1 MATIGIDIKTNFD
14 EAASQ
19 LKAFTGVTQAETDR
33 INASLKKLEAFEADS
48 FVQKNKRI
56 ALSVGATRGASAAL
70 ATEATGLERKMQ
82 MLIRNGMDPQDA
94 ALQKLQ
100 AEYNRTTK
108 QIEINA
114 KAQKINETASKA
126 ATRTMQVLGVAAIGA
141 GVALLKNAQDVANRG
156 DVYAKQAAII
166 GTTAEELQKLNYVA
180 DLAGVPQEA
189 LSTAMQKL
197 NKNMG
202 EARTGTGTLAMMLQ
216 KTNPA
221 LLAQLNATTDSAAA
235 FDIMMEAMNKTTNAQ
250 DRAALATAAFGRA
263 GQQLINIS
271 SMSADEIK
279 KLKDEAVKYGIISN
293 ASAKSAEDFMDAQ
306 TRMKAAITGVR
317 NALGTALM
325 PIIQSVVEGITN
337 FVGDGEKM
345 KSLFKTLIPLIV
357 GVGGALAGM
366 MVVNKVKGLIDGFKT
381 SMAALKVVLAAHPIM
396 LLVGG
401 IAALVAIF
409 SSGGRSA
416 ADFEKEISEAEKTS
430 KALADSMRGQGQAF
444 DIFVSATRG
453 AVQGSR
459 QYQEALDKLLKSTP
473 ELAQYGITAA
483 SSFQDVAAAQKMLT
497 DAQQAANMIKAD
509 EQYRKLID
517 GLSELKSAVWYAW
530 DAYKADPTQ
539 ANLAKAKNYAAQLKR
554 SEVAMTAL
562 GQQSGRSA
570 DEVKAAF
577 ADASGRVGMLKISA
591 DKIADAVRGIGKASM
606 YTQQQLQQMVIAAV
620 PGMQMIG
627 GLLGQLQGKKI
638 AAPQVGGGSKPRD
651 MSKEI
656 RDLQDANDLR
666 FKFEDDY
673 MKKRAEMELQFQR
686 KIEDLKK
693 DGTVRT
699 VDRVAYEKAARQKLD
714 ADLLIMEEQNGMR
727 RLDIQARIE
736 QAITLKQQEEQ
747 RKRMEFAGQ
756 MLEGLSSILGAVGG
770 LYQAQSAA
778 QIAALEERQKKEL
791 EVTKLTDKE
800 KEALQKQHEKQKAK
814 IEYDAA
820 LKSWKL
826 QVAAGIADGARAIL
840 SALNTKPFVP
850 AGIAAA
856 AVAAA
861 VTGIQLSTLK
871 ASKPK
876 LSAETGGRFTVPDNA
891 GSARGDSQNIRV
903 NPGETIDVTP
913 RGEGRKLV
921 VNNYLDK
928 RLLWSVMQDG
938 IDSGVI
944 TVTADNLVAV

>member
-126 ATRTMQVLGVAAIGA
+126 ATRTMQAMGVAAV
-141 GVALLKNAQDVANRG
+141 GVGIALLKNAQDVAKRG
-156 DVYAKQAAII
+156 DTYAKQAAII

-189 LSTAMQKL
+189 LANAMKKL

-202 EARTGTGTLAMMLQ
+202 DARMGTGELKTLLE

-235 FDIMMEAMNKTTNAQ
+235 FDLMIDAMHKTTNAQ
-250 DRAALATAAFGRA
+250 DRAALATAAFGKA
-263 GQQLINIS
+263 GQGLINIS
-271 SMSADEIK
+271 SMSAEEIK

-337 FVGDGEKM
+337 FVGDGEKL
-345 KSLFKTLIPLIV
+345 KSLLKTIGPIII

-366 MVVNKVKGLIDGFKT
+366 MIVNKVKGLIDGFKT

-401 IAALVAIF
+401 VAALAAIF
-409 SSGGRSA
+409 SSGGKSA

-444 DIFVSATRG
+444 DAFVSATRG

-497 DAQQAANMIKAD
+497 DAQQAANMVKAD
-509 EQYRKLID
+509 EQYRKLAD
-517 GLSELKSAVWYAW
+517 GLDELKGAVTLAW
-530 DAYKADPTQ
+530 DAYQRDPTQ
-539 ANLAKAKNYAAQLKR
+539 VNLAAAKNYAAQLKR
-554 SEVAMTAL
+554 SEVAMQSL

-570 DEVKAAF
+570 DEVSATFNAARANMGF
-577 ADASGRVGMLKISA
+577 FSASA
-591 DKIADAVRGIGKASM
+591 DIAADAVKGIGKASLL
-606 YTQQQLQQMVIAAV
+606 TQQQLQQMVIAAV
-620 PGMQMIG
+620 PGMQMIA
-627 GLLGQLQGKKI
+627 GLLGKMQQKKI
-638 AAPQVGGGSKPRD
+638 APVVSGGKPRD

-656 RDLQDANDLR
+656 RDLQDANELR

-673 MKKRAEMELQFQR
+673 MKKRAEMELQFKR
-686 KIEDLKK
+686 KIEDLQK
-693 DGTVRT
+693 DGSVRYA
-699 VDRVAYEKAARQKLD
+699 DRLAYEKAAKQKLD
-714 ADLLIMEEQNGMR
+714 ADLLIMEEQVGMQ

-736 QAITLKQQEEQ
+736 QEITRRQQEEQ

-756 MLEGLSSILGAVGG
+756 MLEGLSSILGAMGG

-800 KEALQKQHEKQKAK
+800 KEALQKAHEKQKAK

-840 SALNTKPFVP
+840 SALNTKPFIP
-850 AGIAAA
+850 AGLAAA
-856 AVAAA
+856 AVATAM
-861 VTGIQLSTLK
+861 TGIQLATLK

-876 LSAETGGRFTVPDNA
+876 LSAETGGRFTVPENA

>member
-1 MATIGIDIKTNFD
+1 VATIGIDIKTNFD

-19 LKAFTGVTQAETDR
+19 LKAFTNLTQAETDR
-33 INASLKKLEAFEADS
+33 INTSLKKLEKFEADN
-48 FVQKNKRI
+48 FVQQNKRI
-56 ALSVGATRGASAAL
+56 ALSVGATKGAAAGL

-82 MLIRNGMDPQDA
+82 MLIRNGMNPQDE
-94 ALQKLQ
+94 ALKKL
-100 AEYNRTTK
+100 AGEYNRVTT

-114 KAQKINETASKA
+114 KAQRMNQAISKA

-156 DVYAKQAAII
+156 DIYAKQAAII

-202 EARTGTGTLAMMLQ
+202 EARTGTGTLAQMLQ

-325 PIIQSVVEGITN
+325 PIIQSVVEGITR

-345 KSLFKTLIPLIV
+345 KSLFKTLIPILV

-366 MVVNKVKGLIDGFKT
+366 MVINKVKGLIDGFKT

-401 IAALVAIF
+401 IAALAAIF

-416 ADFEKEISEAEKTS
+416 ADFEKEIGEAEKTS
-430 KALADSMRGQGQAF
+430 KALADSLRGQGQAF
-444 DIFVSATRG
+444 DVFVTASRNA
-453 AVQGSR
+453 AQGSR

-483 SSFQDVAAAQKMLT
+483 SSFQEVEAAQKMLT
-497 DAQQAANMIKAD
+497 DAQQAANIVKAD
-509 EQYRKLID
+509 EQYRKLVD
-517 GLSELKSAVWYAW
+517 GLSELKGAAWSAWE
-530 DAYKADPTQ
+530 AYKADPTQ
-539 ANLAKAKNYAAQLKR
+539 ANLAAAKNYAAQLKR
-554 SEVAMTAL
+554 SEFAMKAL

-577 ADASGRVGMLKISA
+577 ADASAKVGILNLSA
-591 DKIADAVRGIGKASM
+591 DVAADAVRGIGKASL

-620 PGMQMIG
+620 PGMQQIARM
-627 GLLGQLQGKKI
+627 LGQIQGKKVV
-638 AAPQVGGGSKPRD
+638 APQVGGGSKPRD

-693 DGTVRT
+693 DGAIRGQIIE
-699 VDRVAYEKAARQKLD
+699 YEKAARQKLD
-714 ADLLIMEEQNGMR
+714 ADLLIMEEQVGMK

-814 IEYDAA
+814 IEYEGAMRA
-820 LKSWKL
+820 WKL

-928 RLLWSVMQDG
+928 RLLWSVTQEG
-938 IDSGVI
+938 IDSGEI

>member
-126 ATRTMQVLGVAAIGA
+126 ATRTMQAMGVAAV
-141 GVALLKNAQDVANRG
+141 GVGIALLKNAQDVANRG
-156 DVYAKQAAII
+156 DIYAKQAAII

-180 DLAGVPQEA
+180 DLAGVPQET

-202 EARTGTGTLAMMLQ
+202 EARTGTGTLALMLQ

-235 FDIMMEAMNKTTNAQ
+235 FDLMIDAMHKTTNAQ

-263 GQQLINIS
+263 GQVLINIS
-271 SMSADEIK
+271 SMSAEEIK
-279 KLKDEAVKYGIISN
+279 NLKDEAVKYGIISN

-337 FVGDGEKM
+337 FVGDGEKL
-345 KSLFKTLIPLIV
+345 KSLLKTIGPIII

-366 MVVNKVKGLIDGFKT
+366 MIVNKVKGLIDGFKA

-396 LLVGG
+396 LIVGG
-401 IAALVAIF
+401 VAALAAIF
-409 SSGGRSA
+409 SSGGKSA

-444 DIFVSATRG
+444 DAFVSATRG

-497 DAQQAANMIKAD
+497 DAQQAANMVKAD
-509 EQYRKLID
+509 GEYRKLAD
-517 GLSELKSAVWYAW
+517 GLADLKGAVTRAW
-530 DAYKADPTQ
+530 DAYQRDPTQ
-539 ANLAKAKNYAAQLKR
+539 ANLAAAKNYAAQLKR
-554 SEVAMTAL
+554 SEFAMQSL

-570 DEVKAAF
+570 GEVSATFNAARANMGF
-577 ADASGRVGMLKISA
+577 FSASA
-591 DKIADAVRGIGKASM
+591 DRAADAVKGIGKASLL
-606 YTQQQLQQMVIAAV
+606 TQQQLQKMVLATV
-620 PGMQMIG
+620 PGMQMISV
-627 GLLGQLQGKKI
+627 LLGKTQQKKI
-638 AAPQVGGGSKPRD
+638 APVVSGGKPRD

-656 RDLQDANDLR
+656 RDLQDANELR

-693 DGTVRT
+693 DGTVRGI
-699 VDRVAYEKAARQKLD
+699 DRIAYEKAARQKLD
-714 ADLLIMEEQNGMR
+714 ADLLIMEEQVGMK

-736 QAITLKQQEEQ
+736 QEITRRQQEEQ

-800 KEALQKQHEKQKAK
+800 KEALQKAHEKQKAK

-840 SALNTKPFVP
+840 VALRSVPFP
-850 AGIAAA
+850 ANIAAA
-856 AVAAA
+856 AVTAAT
-861 VTGIQLSTLK
+861 TGIQLATLK

-938 IDSGVI
+938 IDSGEI

>member
-1 MATIGIDIKTNFD
+1 VATIGIDIKTNFD

-33 INASLKKLEAFEADS
+33 INANLKRLDAWEADK
-48 FVQKNKRI
+48 FVQKNKQV
-56 ALSVGATRGASAAL
+56 ALSVGATRGTIAAL
-70 ATEATGLERKMQ
+70 ETEQRGLERRMQ
-82 MLIRNGMDPQDA
+82 TLIRNGMDPQDA
-94 ALQKLQ
+94 ALIKLQ
-100 AEYNRTTK
+100 DEYNRTTK

-126 ATRTMQVLGVAAIGA
+126 ATRTMQAMGVAAV
-141 GVALLKNAQDVANRG
+141 GVGIALLKNAQDVAKRG
-156 DVYAKQAAII
+156 DTYAKQAAII

-189 LSTAMQKL
+189 LANAMKKL

-202 EARTGTGTLAMMLQ
+202 DARMGTGELKTLLE

-235 FDIMMEAMNKTTNAQ
+235 FDLMIDAMHKTTNAQ
-250 DRAALATAAFGRA
+250 DRAALATAAFGKA
-263 GQQLINIS
+263 GQGLINIS
-271 SMSADEIK
+271 SMSAEEIK

-325 PIIQSVVEGITN
+325 PIIQSIVEGITR

-366 MVVNKVKGLIDGFKT
+366 MIINKVNGLIEGFKT
-381 SMAALKVVLAAHPIM
+381 SMKALKVVLAAHPIM

-401 IAALVAIF
+401 VAALAAIF
-409 SSGGRSA
+409 FSGGKSA
-416 ADFEKEISEAEKTS
+416 AEFEKEISEAEKTS

-444 DIFVSATRG
+444 DAFVSATRG

-473 ELAQYGITAA
+473 ELTQYGITAA

-497 DAQQAANMIKAD
+497 DAQQAANMVKAD
-509 EQYRKLID
+509 EQYRKLAD
-517 GLSELKSAVWYAW
+517 GLDELKGAVTLAW
-530 DAYKADPTQ
+530 DAYQRDPTQ
-539 ANLAKAKNYAAQLKR
+539 ANLAAAKNYAAQLKR
-554 SEVAMTAL
+554 SEVAMQSL

-570 DEVKAAF
+570 DEVSATFNAARANMGGF
-577 ADASGRVGMLKISA
+577 SASA
-591 DKIADAVRGIGKASM
+591 DMAADAVKGIGKASLL
-606 YTQQQLQQMVIAAV
+606 TQQQLQQMVLATV
-620 PGMQMIG
+620 PGMQMIA
-627 GLLGQLQGKKI
+627 GLLGKMQQKKI
-638 AAPQVGGGSKPRD
+638 DPFVSGGKPRD

-656 RDLQDANDLR
+656 RDLQDANNLR
-666 FKFEDDY
+666 LSLAGDY
-673 MKKRAEMELQFQR
+673 EKKRQQLILAAERKVQDMAGNTYANQR
-686 KIEDLKK
+686 AAMDLEIQKKLYADLDDLMLDHMRKKEEVAKKIEEEI
-693 DGTVRT
+693 T
-699 VDRVAYEKAARQKLD
+699 RQ
-714 ADLLIMEEQNGMR
+714 
-727 RLDIQARIE
+727 
-736 QAITLKQQEEQ
+736 QQEEQ

-800 KEALQKQHEKQKAK
+800 KEALQKEHEKQKAK

-840 SALNTKPFVP
+840 SALNTKPFIP
-850 AGIAAA
+850 AGLAAA
-856 AVAAA
+856 AVATAM
-861 VTGIQLSTLK
+861 TGIQLATLK

>member
-33 INASLKKLEAFEADS
+33 INASLKKLETFEADS
-48 FVQKNKRI
+48 FVQKNKQI

-82 MLIRNGMDPQDA
+82 MLIRNGMDPQDV

-126 ATRTMQVLGVAAIGA
+126 ATRTMQAMGVAAV
-141 GVALLKNAQDVANRG
+141 GVGIALLKNAQDVANRG
-156 DVYAKQAAII
+156 DIYAKQAAII

-189 LSTAMQKL
+189 LANAMKKL

-202 EARTGTGTLAMMLQ
+202 DARMGTGELKTLLE

-235 FDIMMEAMNKTTNAQ
+235 FDLMIDAMHKTTNAQ
-250 DRAALATAAFGRA
+250 DRAALATAAFGKA
-263 GQQLINIS
+263 GQGLINIS
-271 SMSADEIK
+271 SMSAEEIK

-337 FVGDGEKM
+337 FVGDGEKL
-345 KSLFKTLIPLIV
+345 KSLLKTIGPIII

-366 MVVNKVKGLIDGFKT
+366 MIVNKVKGLIDGFKT
-381 SMAALKVVLAAHPIM
+381 SMAALRVVLAAHPIM

-401 IAALVAIF
+401 VAALAAIF
-409 SSGGRSA
+409 SSGGKSA
-416 ADFEKEISEAEKTS
+416 AEFEKEISDAEKTS

-497 DAQQAANMIKAD
+497 DAQQAANMVKAD
-509 EQYRKLID
+509 EQYKKLAD
-517 GLSELKSAVWYAW
+517 GLDELKGAVTLAW
-530 DAYKADPTQ
+530 DAYQRDPTQ
-539 ANLAKAKNYAAQLKR
+539 ANLAAAKNYAAQLKR
-554 SEVAMTAL
+554 SEVAMQSL

-570 DEVKAAF
+570 DEVSATFNAARANMGVF
-577 ADASGRVGMLKISA
+577 SASA
-591 DKIADAVRGIGKASM
+591 DMAADAVKGIGKASLL
-606 YTQQQLQQMVIAAV
+606 TQQQLQQMVIAAV
-620 PGMQMIG
+620 PGMQMIA
-627 GLLGQLQGKKI
+627 GLLGKMQQKKI
-638 AAPQVGGGSKPRD
+638 APDVSGGKPRD

-656 RDLQDANDLR
+656 RDLQDANELR

-693 DGTVRT
+693 DGTVRGI
-699 VDRVAYEKAARQKLD
+699 DRIAYEKAARQKLD
-714 ADLLIMEEQNGMR
+714 ADLLIMDEQVGMK

-736 QAITLKQQEEQ
+736 QEITRRQQEEQ
-747 RKRMEFAGQ
+747 RKRIEFAGQ

-800 KEALQKQHEKQKAK
+800 KEALQKAHEKQKAK

-840 SALNTKPFVP
+840 VALRSVPFP
-850 AGIAAA
+850 ANIAAA
-856 AVAAA
+856 AVTAAT
-861 VTGIQLSTLK
+861 TGIQLATLK